1 MMWLF
6 DPERLIEDNNDG
18 LTPAP
23 AGQVTIVLNPG
34 ERCLSCASI
43 TLHGNLLLYADDQAC
58 LAKRD
63 PKSSTK
69 DLTRGKQ
76 LRDDDEE

>member
-1 MMWLF
+1 M
-6 DPERLIEDNNDG
+6 
-18 LTPAP
+18 
-23 AGQVTIVLNPG
+23 Q
-34 ERCLSCASI
+34 ASI
-43 TLHGNLLLYADDQAC
+43 TLLGTRLLYVDDQAC

-69 DLTRGKQ
+69 DSVQGKQ